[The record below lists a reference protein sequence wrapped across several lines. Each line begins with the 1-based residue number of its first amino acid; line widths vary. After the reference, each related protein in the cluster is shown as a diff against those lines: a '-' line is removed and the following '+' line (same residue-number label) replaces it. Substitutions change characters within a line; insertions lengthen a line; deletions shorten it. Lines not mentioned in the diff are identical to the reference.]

1 MSKRQNNFLQSV
13 DLMTLVIYFSMIALG
28 WLMVYTVGYDEERT
42 FAETV
47 FDLSTSIGKQTL
59 WVGVSVVL
67 LIAVIAIDWNFW
79 RTFAY
84 PIYAIA
90 MFSLL
95 AVLVIGLEVNG
106 ATSWFKI
113 GPFTLQPG
121 EFAKFA
127 TCLAMAAFLS
137 TYDTNLDKP
146 RYVLIAFGIILL
158 PMILIVLQPD
168 PGSALV
174 FLSFFI
180 VMFREGLSPS
190 LLLFGI
196 GSAILLILGLVFPL
210 SHIVLGMIL
219 LISFAMLR
227 SIGADYRVMI
237 GFLVV
242 TIASIFAVSK
252 GFKWYALG
260 VNAVAMLALTY
271 LMNNKR
277 KLSLALRFGALLLI
291 GTFLA
296 GVAGYTFNNVLKS
309 HQRDRINVW
318 LQPSKCD
325 PQGALYTM
333 IQSKMAIG
341 SGGLQGKGFLKGD
354 ITKLNYVPEQN
365 TDFIFCTIGE
375 EQGFIGSLGII
386 GLFLLLISRIVV
398 IAERQNSDFSRQYAY
413 SFAGILFI
421 HFFVNIGMTM
431 GLVPVIGIP
440 LPFISYGGSCIL
452 AFSIMMGVLLKL
464 DTKRFFG

>member
-1 MSKRQNNFLQSV
+1 
-13 DLMTLVIYFSMIALG
+13 MTLVIYFSMIALG
-28 WLMVYTVGYDEERT
+28 WLMVYTVGYNEELS

-47 FDLSTSIGKQTL
+47 FDMGTSIGKQTL
-59 WVGVSVVL
+59 WVGISIVL
-67 LIAVIAIDWNFW
+67 MMAVIAVDWNFW

-127 TCLAMAAFLS
+127 TCLTMAAFLS
-137 TYDTNLDKP
+137 TYDTNLNKP

-158 PMILIVLQPD
+158 PMVLIILQPD

-190 LLLFGI
+190 LLLFGM
-196 GSAILLILGLVFPL
+196 GSATLLILGLVFPL
-210 SHIVLGMIL
+210 SHIVLGMIF
-219 LISFAMLR
+219 LITFAMLR
-227 SIGADYRVMI
+227 SLGVGYRGMI
-237 GFLVV
+237 GFLVLAIV
-242 TIASIFAVSK
+242 SIFGMVK
-252 GFKWYALG
+252 GFKWYVLG
-260 VNAVAMLALTY
+260 VNALGMFMLGY
-271 LMNNKR
+271 LMYTKR
-277 KLSLALRFGALLLI
+277 KFSLALRLGALLVI
-291 GTFLA
+291 GTVVA
-296 GVAGYTFNNVLKS
+296 GVASYTFNNVLRS
-309 HQRDRINVW
+309 HQKDRINVW

-354 ITKLNYVPEQN
+354 ITKLNYVPEQS

-464 DTKRFFG
+464 DTKRFIG

>member
-47 FDLSTSIGKQTL
+47 FDLSTSIGKQSL

-90 MFSLL
+90 MLSLL

-127 TCLAMAAFLS
+127 TCITMAAFLS

-158 PMILIVLQPD
+158 PMVLIILQPD

-174 FLSFFI
+174 FLS
-180 VMFREGLSPS
+180 
-190 LLLFGI
+190 LL
-196 GSAILLILGLVFPL
+196 
-210 SHIVLGMIL
+210 
-219 LISFAMLR
+219 
-227 SIGADYRVMI
+227 
-237 GFLVV
+237 
-242 TIASIFAVSK
+242 
-252 GFKWYALG
+252 
-260 VNAVAMLALTY
+260 
-271 LMNNKR
+271 
-277 KLSLALRFGALLLI
+277 
-291 GTFLA
+291 
-296 GVAGYTFNNVLKS
+296 
-309 HQRDRINVW
+309 
-318 LQPSKCD
+318 
-325 PQGALYTM
+325 
-333 IQSKMAIG
+333 
-341 SGGLQGKGFLKGD
+341 
-354 ITKLNYVPEQN
+354 
-365 TDFIFCTIGE
+365 
-375 EQGFIGSLGII
+375 
-386 GLFLLLISRIVV
+386 
-398 IAERQNSDFSRQYAY
+398 
-413 SFAGILFI
+413 
-421 HFFVNIGMTM
+421 
-431 GLVPVIGIP
+431 
-440 LPFISYGGSCIL
+440 
-452 AFSIMMGVLLKL
+452 
-464 DTKRFFG
+464 